1 MLSTEYDG
9 ETSLPDAATPH
20 SELHTPR
27 LPSIP
32 QSEIRNPQ
40 SPPLHFRLNPGSPV
54 VDAPTIGSKTAGKL
68 EHAGVIT
75 VGDLLDADP
84 EALAKKINQKHITA
98 DTIRHWQQESSL
110 NCRVP
115 ELYNH
120 DAQILVASG
129 VTEPEELAACEP
141 AELLELVT
149 PWVKSPEGQRILR
162 QQKPPDLAEVT
173 QWIEWARSARRLKAA

>member
-1 MLSTEYDG
+1 
-9 ETSLPDAATPH
+9 LPA
-20 SELHTPR
+20 LR
-27 LPSIP
+27 
-32 QSEIRNPQ
+32 
-40 SPPLHFRLNPGSPV
+40 FRLNPGSPV

-68 EHAGVIT
+68 ECAGVIT

-84 EALAKKINQKHITA
+84 AALAKKLNQKQITE

-129 VTEPEELAACEP
+129 VTEPEELGAFEP

-162 QQKPPDLAEVT
+162 QQKPPDLAEVA
-173 QWIEWARSARRLKAA
+173 QWIEWAKSARRLKAA